1 MSKRRV
7 PDAVRESAPEPFV
20 ACFSLP
26 KLIGWIAVS
35 GVFAAPCLLLVP
47 GLSGSAGPGGV
58 LIGLFGLIGSL
69 FFGGIA
75 AVQALRLFDRR
86 PQVVIHDGSIYVRPH
101 GDMRIPL
108 RSIKGVHTDAG
119 RLSLTLH
126 KPAKYPIESR
136 HRRLIY
142 RINGSAARGFF
153 GDVWIWSNQ
162 LDHPRDAFLAAIA
175 AHRPLTAF
183 EQQLAGISG

>member
-1 MSKRRV
+1 M
-7 PDAVRESAPEPFV
+7 PEAAAESAPEPFEARYSV
-20 ACFSLP
+20 P
-26 KLIGWIAVS
+26 KLLVWIIGP

-75 AVQALRLFDRR
+75 AMHALRLFDRR
-86 PQVVIHDGSIYVRPH
+86 PQVVIHDRSIYVRSH

-108 RSIKGVHTDAG
+108 RSVKSIRTD
-119 RLSLTLH
+119 SLGQISMTLH
-126 KPAKYPIESR
+126 KPAKYPIETR
-136 HRRLIY
+136 HRRFIY

-153 GDVWIWSNQ
+153 GDVWVRTSV
-162 LDHPRDAFLAAIA
+162 LDCSQDALLGAMA
-175 AHRPLTAF
+175 AHRPKTEF
-183 EQQLAGISG
+183 EKQLEERIAASR